1 MNWTITYRRQAR
13 KDVAEIYDYY
23 EARRVG
29 LGEDFL
35 LKHDDGIARMMNMPL
50 ASRQIWKDVRR
61 VLLDRF
67 PYAVFYRVLGAR
79 VIVLTVY
86 HTRRNPAGWQGRA

>member
-23 EARRVG
+23 EAQRVG

-35 LKHDDGIARMMNMPL
+35 LKLDDGIARMMNMPL
-50 ASRQIWKDVRR
+50 ASRQIWKDVR
-61 VLLDRF
+61 
-67 PYAVFYRVLGAR
+67 
-79 VIVLTVY
+79 
-86 HTRRNPAGWQGRA
+86 